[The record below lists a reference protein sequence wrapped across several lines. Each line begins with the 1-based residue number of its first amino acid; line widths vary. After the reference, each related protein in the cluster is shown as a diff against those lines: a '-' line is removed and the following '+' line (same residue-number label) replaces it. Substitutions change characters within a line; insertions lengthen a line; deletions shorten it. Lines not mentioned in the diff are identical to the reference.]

1 MKFMATW
8 SIPQDKWLP
17 IIKKF
22 AALSPQEQK
31 NAGEGATMIGRWHDA
46 AGRKGFVIF
55 EANSVAPVQRYI
67 GLWNALC
74 DVEITPVVDDEEAT
88 VVYRQIIADNNA

>member
-1 MKFMATW
+1 MKFMVTW

-22 AALSPQEQK
+22 TSLSPQEQK

-46 AGRKGFVIF
+46 AGRRGVVLF

-74 DVEITPVVDDEEAT
+74 DCEITPVVDDEEAT
-88 VVYRQIIADNNA
+88 VVYRQIVADNNA

>member
-1 MKFMATW
+1 MA
-8 SIPQDKWLP
+8 
-17 IIKKF
+17 
-22 AALSPQEQK
+22 ANYQEICRVVP
-31 NAGEGATMIGRWHDA
+31 AGAEECGRGSNDDRTWHDA

-74 DVEITPVVDDEEAT
+74 DAEITPVVDDEEAT
-88 VVYRQIIADNNA
+88 VVYRQIIADHNA

>member
-1 MKFMATW
+1 MKFMVTW

-22 AALSPQEQK
+22 TGLSPQEQR
-31 NAGEGATMIGRWHDA
+31 NAGEGATMVGRWHDA
-46 AGRKGFVIF
+46 AGRKGVAIF

-67 GLWNALC
+67 GLWNTYC
-74 DVEITPVVDDEEAT
+74 DIEITPVVDDEEAT
-88 VVYRQIIADNNA
+88 VVYRQIITDNGA

>member
-1 MKFMATW
+1 MKFMVTW

-22 AALSPQEQK
+22 TALSLQEQK

-46 AGRKGFVIF
+46 AGRKGVVIF
-55 EANSVAPVQRYI
+55 EANSVTPVQRYV
-67 GLWNALC
+67 GLWNAYC
-74 DVEITPVVDDEEAT
+74 DIEITPVVDDEEAT